1 MHARLNTAPR
11 AKTSGHRLARR
22 DLLKG
27 GALILSAAF
36 IPDKLAAAVRA
47 DESLSV
53 TAWVRI
59 GADNAVTLIA
69 SQSEMG
75 QGTTTTL
82 AAVLADELFLPPER
96 VAIAFASFDP
106 AYRDPVFHWM
116 FTGNSQSTSS
126 FYAIMR
132 QMGAA
137 AREMLVA
144 AAAARWGV
152 PAEKITLDNAHLA
165 HPDGRR
171 RLTFGAVAA
180 DAARLP
186 VPAKPILRAD
196 PPSAGRALRRWD
208 IPGKVD
214 GSAQFGIDVRL
225 SDMVIAAVR
234 CAPRR
239 GARLATYDRASIRA
253 KPGVVDVVEIPGG
266 LAVVARTYWQARQ
279 ALDGASLTWSDAGDG
294 LTSGSRLAP
303 VYAERMA
310 SGPFFTHLAKVEAS
324 GGAAGAA
331 TVEATYQTPFQAHA
345 TMEPMNCTARISDG
359 ACEIWAPSQGVEMAQ
374 NVAVQVTGL
383 PSEKIVIHRTL
394 IGGGFGRR
402 LLADFVKQ
410 TLLVAMA
417 VKRPVKL
424 IWSRE
429 EDMTHDFYRP
439 AALHRISGTLDASGA
454 LVALDHR
461 VVTPSHMLYI
471 IPRGFLPPM
480 KDWTDPAAP
489 PEKIDTMA
497 VEGLIELPY
506 AIASQRV
513 EQHRLETDIPVS
525 VWRTTGHGPN
535 NFAVESFIEELAAAA
550 KRDPV
555 AFRRAL
561 LGSDKRALGVLDLVA
576 KESGWASPV
585 RDGASRGVALA
596 KAFGG
601 YVAAV
606 AEVVVRDD
614 KVRVR
619 RLTFAIDCGR
629 LLDPGIAASN
639 IEGGAVW
646 GLSGM
651 RTEVTFER
659 GSAVQTNFDAFEPLR
674 IYEMPVIDVHFVASE
689 ETPGGTGELGP
700 VPVHAAVGN
709 AIAAATGRRVRT
721 LPLASAGLSFA

>member
-1 MHARLNTAPR
+1 MNARSKIEPSTA
-11 AKTSGHRLARR
+11 TSDRRIARR

-27 GALILSAAF
+27 GALVLSAAL
-36 IPDKLAAAVRA
+36 ISPGAASAAAPANRR
-47 DESLSV
+47 SFV

-75 QGTTTTL
+75 QGITTTL
-82 AAVLADELFLPPER
+82 AAALADELFVSPER
-96 VAIAFASFDP
+96 VAIEFAPFDP

-126 FYAIMR
+126 FHDIMR
-132 QMGAA
+132 RMGSA

-144 AAAARWGV
+144 AAAARWNVAPGKV
-152 PAEKITLDNAHLA
+152 SLADAHLV

-171 RLTFGAVAA
+171 LAFGEVAD
-180 DAARLP
+180 DAAKLA
-186 VPAKPILRAD
+186 VPEKPALRAD

-208 IPGKVD
+208 IPAKVD
-214 GSAQFGIDVRL
+214 GSAQFGIDVQL
-225 SDMVIAAVR
+225 PDMLIAAVR
-234 CAPRR
+234 CAPRP
-239 GARLATYDRASIRA
+239 GAKLATYDRAAIGA

-266 LAVVARTYWQARQ
+266 LAVAAKTYWQARQ
-279 ALDGASLTWSDAGDG
+279 AIDGATLTWSEAGDG
-294 LTSGSRLAP
+294 FASAGALAP

-310 SGPFFTHLAKVEAS
+310 SGPFFTHLAKGES
-324 GGAAGAA
+324 AA
-331 TVEATYQTPFQAHA
+331 TAAPTLEATYQTPFQAHA
-345 TMEPMNCTARISDG
+345 TMEPMNCTARLADG
-359 ACEIWAPSQGVEMAQ
+359 ACEIWAPTQGLEMAQ
-374 NVAVQVTGL
+374 NVAAQVTGL
-383 PSEKIVIHRTL
+383 PSDRIVIHRML

-410 TLLVAMA
+410 TLIVAMA

-439 AALHRISGTLDASGA
+439 AALHRISGTLDAAGA
-454 LVALDHR
+454 LVALRNR

-471 IPRGFLPPM
+471 IPRGVFPPM
-480 KDWTDPAAP
+480 QDWTDPAAP

-506 AIASQRV
+506 AIANQLV
-513 EQHRLETDIPVS
+513 EQHRLAIDIPVS

-535 NFAVESFIEELAAAA
+535 NFVVESFIDELALAA

-555 AFRRAL
+555 EFRRAL
-561 LGSDKRALGVLDLVA
+561 LGADSRALAVLDLAA
-576 KESGWASPV
+576 KQSGWGGPA
-585 RDGASRGVALA
+585 RDGAARGVALA

-606 AEVVVRDD
+606 AEVAVRDD
-614 KVRVR
+614 KVAVK
-619 RLTFAIDCGR
+619 RLTFAVDCGR

-651 RTEVTFER
+651 RTEITFER
-659 GSAVQTNFDAFEPLR
+659 GRAMQTNFDAFEPMRLD
-674 IYEMPVIDVHFVASE
+674 EMPAIDVHFVASE
-689 ETPGGTGELGP
+689 AAPGGTGELGP

-721 LPLASAGLSFA
+721 LPLANAGLSFA